1 MQKMNKIVYKTKSDT
16 LITVGIKSIR
26 RQSLIFDN
34 LNAMIDILY
43 FLTNNEKVKR
53 TKYVQ

>member
-1 MQKMNKIVYKTKSDT
+1 MNQIVDKIDSDT
-16 LITVGIKSIR
+16 LITVGIKTIQ

-43 FLTNNEKVKR
+43 FLSNN
-53 TKYVQ
+53 

>member
-16 LITVGIKSIR
+16 LITVGIKTIR

-43 FLTNNEKVKR
+43 FLTNN
-53 TKYVQ
+53 

>member
-1 MQKMNKIVYKTKSDT
+1 MQKMNQIVDKTNSDT
-16 LITVGIKSIR
+16 LITVGIKTIQ

-43 FLTNNEKVKR
+43 FLSNN
-53 TKYVQ
+53 

>member
-1 MQKMNKIVYKTKSDT
+1 MQKMDQIIDKTGSDT
-16 LITVGIKSIR
+16 LTTVGIKTIR

-43 FLTNNEKVKR
+43 FLTNN
-53 TKYVQ
+53 